1 MKPLVVFYDGPC
13 VFCNFWV
20 RQLCR
25 WDKNDQLRFA
35 RLDQGLFTTFAKE
48 RNLALKKLDT
58 IITWDQEYSYVLE
71 DQAVFMILRRLGG
84 VWSILYLFSLLPK
97 SLTTAMYRF
106 VAKNRYRWFGKHEQ
120 CHLPDPR
127 YVHKFLD

>member
-35 RLDQGLFTTFAKE
+35 RLDQGLFATFAEE

-58 IITWDQEYSYVLE
+58 VITWDQEYSYALE

-84 VWSILYLFSLLPK
+84 VWSILYLLSLLPK

-127 YVHKFLD
+127 YAHKFLD

>member
-35 RLDQGLFTTFAKE
+35 RLDQGLFATFAKE

-58 IITWDQEYSYVLE
+58 VITWDQEYSYALE

-84 VWSILYLFSLLPK
+84 VWSILYLLSLLPK

-127 YVHKFLD
+127 YAHKFLD